1 MLPASIGQHPYLIVI
16 MMKSPLLIFFV
27 ITINSAIFSQERFQ
41 IIDENFECVPFV
53 SVTFFYQSDSVKT
66 YSTISGIVTIEN
78 SMNLDSIRLNHVSH
92 LSKVI
97 SRNELTD
104 TVILESK
111 VLELLEVNVSS
122 SHVKE
127 LRKLGVRQRLRNM
140 RIVNNVGY
148 EIVTLFEDSNLVGWN
163 VDEFV
168 FHSVKMEGDFRA
180 YYRIVFYENDNGF
193 PSSRIPI
200 DEMHF
205 LDADMK
211 NKSSIDLSKRNIE
224 FPSSGF
230 FVGIEWLGN
239 DSIQR
244 VDPFDVQYSRVFKSN
259 FYDNPQNHPSFSR
272 IKLLDNNWNRIDN
285 SNSMYLEYC
294 IPTFQLILSRKRNN

>member
-1 MLPASIGQHPYLIVI
+1 
-16 MMKSPLLIFFV
+16 MKSPLLIFFV
-27 ITINSAIFSQERFQ
+27 IAINSSIFSQKRFQ
-41 IIDENFECVPFV
+41 IIDESFECVPFV
-53 SVTFFYQSDSVKT
+53 SVTFYYQSDSVRT
-66 YSTISGIVTIEN
+66 YSTKNGIVTIED
-78 SMNLDSIRLNHVSH
+78 SLNLDSIRLNHVSH
-92 LSKVI
+92 LSKFI

-104 TVILESK
+104 TVILKSK

-127 LRKLGVRQRLRNM
+127 IRKLGVRQRLRNM
-140 RIVNNVGY
+140 RVVNNVRY
-148 EIVTLFEDSNLVGWN
+148 EIVTLFEDTNLVGWT

-168 FHSVKMEGDFRA
+168 YHSVKTEGDYRGYF
-180 YYRIVFYENDNGF
+180 RIVFYENDNGF

-205 LDADMK
+205 LDAGIK
-211 NKSSIDLSKRNIE
+211 NKSSIDISVWNIE
-224 FPSSGF
+224 FPSTGF

-239 DSIQR
+239 DSVQR

-259 FYDNPQNHPSFSR
+259 FYNNPQDHPSFSR

-294 IPTFQLILSRKRNN
+294 IPTFQLILSRRRSN